1 MDPMVKAIEF
11 EAAAGER
18 GLGADED
25 VCILHID
32 DEPTLADLVATFL
45 QRERD
50 AFEVITETN
59 PREGLDRLAGI
70 EADCI
75 VCDYDM
81 PGLDGLAVLETI
93 RERDPDLPFVL
104 FTGKGSEEIASEAI
118 SRGVTEYLQKGG
130 GTDQYEVLANRIEQA
145 VARYRAERRATRSF
159 EAIETAHDGIGF
171 LDGGEFVFVNR
182 AYADITG
189 YDRAELLGEP
199 WETLYPDGDEADSG
213 NVGDDGYNEAPSE
226 TRSGGWAGP
235 SVLVRRDGEPVTI
248 DHRLARTE
256 GGTLI
261 STVSDAAAVREEL
274 SLRERAMDAAPVGI
288 VVTDPG
294 LDDNPIVHANDEF
307 VDLTGYAREEV
318 LGRNCRFLQGPATRE
333 EAVGKMRRAIEDAE
347 PVTVELRNYRKNG
360 EVFWNR
366 VRIAPLRNDDGD
378 VTNYVGFQEDV
389 TEYRERTDPGS

>member
-1 MDPMVKAIEF
+1 MAPGVEAIEF

-32 DEPTLADLVATFL
+32 DKPTLADLVATFL

-50 AFEVITETN
+50 AFEVITETD

-81 PGLDGLAVLETI
+81 PELDGLAVLEAV

-118 SRGVTEYLQKGG
+118 SRGVTEYLQKDG

-171 LDGGEFVFVNR
+171 LDDGEFVFVNR

-199 WETLYPDGDEADSG
+199 WETLYPI
-213 NVGDDGYNEAPSE
+213 
-226 TRSGGWAGP
+226 RS
-235 SVLVRRDGEPVTI
+235 
-248 DHRLARTE
+248 
-256 GGTLI
+256 
-261 STVSDAAAVREEL
+261 
-274 SLRERAMDAAPVGI
+274 SLRG
-288 VVTDPG
+288 
-294 LDDNPIVHANDEF
+294 
-307 VDLTGYAREEV
+307 
-318 LGRNCRFLQGPATRE
+318 
-333 EAVGKMRRAIEDAE
+333 
-347 PVTVELRNYRKNG
+347 
-360 EVFWNR
+360 
-366 VRIAPLRNDDGD
+366 
-378 VTNYVGFQEDV
+378 
-389 TEYRERTDPGS
+389 